1 MSKFSCNI
9 VLEGWLN
16 LHPKHLLL
24 TIFRD
29 ARRHLHLAVMDN
41 YELTSFS
48 VRTGEILFSRRF
60 FFSGENF
67 CCADLNLKTIIGKWR
82 GKLIKDHKND
92 VLMKDIGLTKLLE
105 LIRTFISNYLTFY
118 GNWSFNIMVCVC
130 EANYFFKIQNRA

>member
-1 MSKFSCNI
+1 
-9 VLEGWLN
+9 
-16 LHPKHLLL
+16 
-24 TIFRD
+24 
-29 ARRHLHLAVMDN
+29 MDN

-67 CCADLNLKTIIGKWR
+67 CCADLNLKTIIGKWC

-92 VLMKDIGLTKLLE
+92 VLMKEIGIKKGLE

-118 GNWSFNIMVCVC
+118 GN
-130 EANYFFKIQNRA
+130 